1 MQVKNLVR
9 TFNEMTKVY
18 LSSFL
23 PVSVPV
29 YLSMCTD
36 TAVALSKKRTSL
48 ERNKSITIMIVFFKH
63 SLHDE
68 FTLLWVHFLT
78 LACQMKDKQNLK
90 ALKLL

>member
-1 MQVKNLVR
+1 MKNLVR
-9 TFNEMTKVY
+9 TFNKMTKVY

-48 ERNKSITIMIVFFKH
+48 KRNKRIIIIIVF
-63 SLHDE
+63 
-68 FTLLWVHFLT
+68 
-78 LACQMKDKQNLK
+78 
-90 ALKLL
+90 

>member
-1 MQVKNLVR
+1 MKNLVR

-48 ERNKSITIMIVFFKH
+48 ERNKSITIMIVFLNIH
-63 SLHDE
+63 CMMNLHYCGSI
-68 FTLLWVHFLT
+68 F
-78 LACQMKDKQNLK
+78 
-90 ALKLL
+90 

>member
-1 MQVKNLVR
+1 MKNLVR

-23 PVSVPV
+23 PVPV

-48 ERNKSITIMIVFFKH
+48 ERNKSITIIIAFLNIHCMMN
-63 SLHDE
+63 LHYCGSI
-68 FTLLWVHFLT
+68 F
-78 LACQMKDKQNLK
+78 
-90 ALKLL
+90 

>member
-1 MQVKNLVR
+1 MKNLVR

-23 PVSVPV
+23 PVSV

-48 ERNKSITIMIVFFKH
+48 ERNKSITIMIVFLNIH
-63 SLHDE
+63 CMINLHYCGSI
-68 FTLLWVHFLT
+68 F
-78 LACQMKDKQNLK
+78 
-90 ALKLL
+90 